1 MTTRPLLVSLLPSPL
16 AARRRSHAHSYAL
29 GACFAVSSAACA
41 GAQSPPPSPTTLP
54 PTASRDSAATT
65 RDTIADPNLVP
76 AGLGSL
82 RQDDIAIRIDIN
94 QLQVKAI
101 PLDEAVI
108 RTLGPD
114 SYKALHELV
123 ESRRAQLNQIAQRR
137 GMQNYRVWYVTFF
150 ALQADQ
156 PYNPRELTIENAG
169 RQYQAVDVL
178 PLSAGFG
185 SPRLRL
191 REQQAA
197 LYMFD
202 AGIDMQQ
209 PTSVQ
214 VENARSDVWQTIIRR
229 VERERAL
236 IRSRSQSR
244 NGQPQ

>member
-1 MTTRPLLVSLLPSPL
+1 MPNLALSIRRRSMRPLLVPL
-16 AARRRSHAHSYAL
+16 APSLVL
-29 GACFAVSSAACA
+29 GACLAATFAACA
-41 GAQSPPPSPTTLP
+41 GAQVPPAGSPSVLP
-54 PTASRDSAATT
+54 PTASRDSAAAT
-65 RDTIADPNLVP
+65 RDTIADPNLIP

-82 RQDDIAIRIDIN
+82 RQDDIAIRLDIN

-114 SYKALHELV
+114 SYRALHELV

-156 PYNPRELTIENAG
+156 PYNPREFTIENAG
-169 RQYQAVDVL
+169 RQYQPVEVL

-214 VENARSDVWQTIIRR
+214 VENERSDVWQSIIRR
-229 VERERAL
+229 VERERAM

>member
-1 MTTRPLLVSLLPSPL
+1 MTPRAMPHLALPLRPLLVPL
-16 AARRRSHAHSYAL
+16 AFAL
-29 GACFAVSSAACA
+29 TFAGSFTACA
-41 GAQSPPPSPTTLP
+41 GAQTPPAGSQPVLP

-65 RDTIADPNLVP
+65 RDTIADPTLIP

-101 PLDEAVI
+101 PLDESVI

-156 PYNPRELTIENAG
+156 PYNPREFTIENAG
-169 RQYQAVDVL
+169 RQYQPVEVL

-197 LYMFD
+197 LYMFE
-202 AGIDMQQ
+202 AGVDVGQ
-209 PTSVQ
+209 PTMLQ
-214 VENARSDVWQTIIRR
+214 VENARTDAWQQVIRR

-244 NGQPQ
+244 NGQPND

>member
-1 MTTRPLLVSLLPSPL
+1 MPSLAKSMRTMSMRAKSIHPLLVPL
-16 AARRRSHAHSYAL
+16 A
-29 GACFAVSSAACA
+29 FAMTFAACA
-41 GAQSPPPSPTTLP
+41 GAKAPPPASPSTLP
-54 PTASRDSAATT
+54 PTASRDSAAAT
-65 RDTIADPNLVP
+65 RDTIADPNLIP

-123 ESRRAQLNQIAQRR
+123 ESRRAELNRIAQRR

-156 PYNPRELTIENAG
+156 PYNPREFTIENAG
-169 RQYQAVDVL
+169 RQYQPVEVL

-197 LYMFD
+197 LYMFES
-202 AGIDMQQ
+202 GIDMQQ

-214 VENARSDVWQTIIRR
+214 VENERSDVWQSIIRR